1 MRISPIFAIVVREYY
16 LMRASIARIVPL
28 FVWSAIDIV
37 LWGFLTRFLS
47 GLVPAGFNAVTVLLG
62 AILLWNFLIRIMQGV
77 STTFLEDVWTRN
89 FLNVFSSPIT
99 IAEYLS
105 GLVIS
110 SIIMSIIGVIVMLS
124 IATIGFGLSIFVYGV
139 LLIPFVIILFIFG
152 IALGIAGSA
161 IVLRLGSSAEWFIWP
176 IPAVISP
183 FVGVLYPLSIL
194 PPWMQAIGRLLPPS
208 YVFEGMRTVIA
219 GGGISSA
226 SLLTGFILSVLS
238 IFIACGFFVYVF
250 RYAVRTGLLARF
262 SAEST

>member
-1 MRISPIFAIVVREYY
+1 MRLSPIFAIVVREYY

-47 GLVPAGFNAVTVLLG
+47 GLVPAGFNTVTVLLG

-124 IATIGFGLSIFVYGV
+124 IATIGFGLPIFTFGA
-139 LLIPFVIILFIFG
+139 LLVPFVLILFLFG

-194 PPWMQAIGRLLPPS
+194 PPWMQAIGRILPPS
-208 YVFEGMRTVIA
+208 YVFEGMRTVIS
-219 GGGISSA
+219 GGGVSSA

-250 RYAVRTGLLARF
+250 RYVVRTGLLARF